1 MADVLSCLVLLYVTS
16 ALRQPPPAQPQQPPA
31 VSPAC
36 GECDAVVRRVLPLLP
51 TKPALV
57 KVIDLDRSARVL
69 HEHFK
74 DAEGFVTA
82 GDPAVY
88 LTKQGSTF
96 QHALQGPG
104 IWDYA
109 LAIIVWHEMAHLRG
123 ANERQARQQE
133 EELWA
138 QFVVAGRVDTR
149 RGMEYL
155 GLLRKRP

>member
-1 MADVLSCLVLLYVTS
+1 MTGVLSCLVLVYVTS
-16 ALRQPPPAQPQQPPA
+16 PFRQAPPAQPQQPPTVA
-31 VSPAC
+31 PAC
-36 GECDAVVRRVLPLLP
+36 SECDAVVRRVLVLLP
-51 TKPALV
+51 TRPALV

-69 HEHFK
+69 QQHFK
-74 DAEGFVTA
+74 DAEGFVTT

-96 QHALQGPG
+96 QHALDGPG

-138 QFVVAGRVDTR
+138 QFVAAGRVDTR
-149 RGMEYL
+149 RGMAYL
-155 GLLRKRP
+155 SLLQKRP

>member
-1 MADVLSCLVLLYVTS
+1 MTGVLPCVVLLYVMS
-16 ALRQPPPAQPQQPPA
+16 AFRQAPPAQAQQPPT

-36 GECDAVVRRVLPLLP
+36 GPCDAVVRRVLLLLP

-69 HEHFK
+69 QDHFK
-74 DAEGFVTA
+74 AAEGFVTT

-109 LAIIVWHEMAHLRG
+109 LAIIVWHEMAHLEG
-123 ANERQARQQE
+123 ANERQARQRE
-133 EELWA
+133 EELWS

-149 RGMEYL
+149 RGMAYL
-155 GLLRKRP
+155 DLLRKRP